1 MSTKA
6 RILVVDDD
14 ATMREALSD
23 PLGAQGCGVVAVDN
37 ASHALAELEK
47 QEADL
52 VLADLTLPRVSGLE
66 LLDSV
71 RRQWPGIEV
80 IVITGQGSIETA
92 VDAIKRGAYHSVANP
107 FTPDERLHLV
117 GQALE
122 RRRLVHRKERLEEE
136 LSLVRG
142 VHQLVGHSE
151 PMRRIHEI
159 IQTAAGSDAT
169 VLIQGE
175 SGTGKEIIANA
186 IHAQSRRSRGPLVKM
201 NCAAVPETLLESE
214 LFGHEKGAFTGADRR
229 RIGRFEQADGGTLF
243 LDEVCEMHPRLQA
256 KFLRGLQEREI
267 ERLGGSGTIP
277 VDVRI
282 IAATNRDLQKALE
295 EGVLREDLYYRLN
308 VILLRV
314 PALRER
320 MDDVQMLAMHFLRK
334 YAAREHSS
342 MSVISDQAKE
352 LLISYS
358 WPGNVRELEN
368 AIERAVVLGKGEQLQ
383 AQDLPP
389 QLHRRGDD
397 ERPLIPAHLTLE
409 EIEKLAIAQAL
420 RLTGGNKSEAAE
432 RPRRLLATHHRD
444 ARVRPGEEEP
454 RAVGTAAHRVVP
466 RAVGC
471 ADDDGQL
478 RHLRRCHGVHH
489 LGTVL
494 RDAPV
499 LVLLADHEAGDVL
512 EEEERHAALAG
523 ERDEVRAL
531 QRGLREE
538 HAVVGEDADL
548 VAVQAGEAGDQRRA
562 VERLELVEAAAVDQT
577 RNHLPNLVRPA
588 RIPRPDAVRVGGGLR
603 GRLDGAP

>member
-1 MSTKA
+1 MSGKA
-6 RILVVDDD
+6 RIVVVDDD
-14 ATMREALSD
+14 ATMREALRET
-23 PLGAQGCGVVAVDN
+23 LAGEGYAVLAVDN
-37 ASHALAELEK
+37 AIQAIAELEK

-66 LLDSV
+66 LLDSI
-71 RRQWPGIEV
+71 RRQWPGLEV

-92 VDAIKRGAYHSVANP
+92 VDAIKRGAYHYVTKP
-107 FTPDERLHLV
+107 FTPDEIIHLV

-136 LSLVRG
+136 VSLLRG
-142 VHQLVGHSE
+142 AHQLVGQSE
-151 PMRRIHEI
+151 PMRRINEI

-169 VLIQGE
+169 VLVQGE

-186 IHAQSRRSRGPLVKM
+186 IHAQSRRTRGPLVKM

-256 KFLRGLQEREI
+256 KFLRALQEREI
-267 ERLGGSGTIP
+267 ERLGSSATIP
-277 VDVRI
+277 VDTRI

-314 PALRER
+314 PPLRER
-320 MDDVQMLAMHFLRK
+320 MDDVPILAMHFLRK

-342 MSVISDQAKE
+342 MSSIAEEALNV
-352 LLISYS
+352 LLSYS

-368 AIERAVVLGKGEQLQ
+368 AIERAAVLGKGEQLR
-383 AQDLPP
+383 ARDLPP
-389 QLHRRGDD
+389 QVHRGGDD

-432 RPRRLLATHHRD
+432 RLGIHRTSIYDKMRRYGIEWN
-444 ARVRPGEEEP
+444 PQPEN
-454 RAVGTAAHRVVP
+454 
-466 RAVGC
+466 
-471 ADDDGQL
+471 
-478 RHLRRCHGVHH
+478 
-489 LGTVL
+489 
-494 RDAPV
+494 
-499 LVLLADHEAGDVL
+499 
-512 EEEERHAALAG
+512 
-523 ERDEVRAL
+523 
-531 QRGLREE
+531 
-538 HAVVGEDADL
+538 
-548 VAVQAGEAGDQRRA
+548 VAQ
-562 VERLELVEAAAVDQT
+562 
-577 RNHLPNLVRPA
+577 
-588 RIPRPDAVRVGGGLR
+588 
-603 GRLDGAP
+603 

>member
-14 ATMREALSD
+14 ATMREALRD
-23 PLGAQGCGVVAVDN
+23 TLGAEGYGVLAVDN
-37 ASHALAELEK
+37 AIHAIAELEK

-92 VDAIKRGAYHSVANP
+92 VDAIKRGAYHYVTKP
-107 FTPDERLHLV
+107 FTPDEILHLV

-295 EGVLREDLYYRLN
+295 EGMLREDLYYRLN

-432 RPRRLLATHHRD
+432 RLGIHRTSIYDKMRRYGIEWSPQPED
-444 ARVRPGEEEP
+444 
-454 RAVGTAAHRVVP
+454 VGP
-466 RAVGC
+466 
-471 ADDDGQL
+471 
-478 RHLRRCHGVHH
+478 
-489 LGTVL
+489 
-494 RDAPV
+494 
-499 LVLLADHEAGDVL
+499 
-512 EEEERHAALAG
+512 
-523 ERDEVRAL
+523 
-531 QRGLREE
+531 
-538 HAVVGEDADL
+538 
-548 VAVQAGEAGDQRRA
+548 
-562 VERLELVEAAAVDQT
+562 
-577 RNHLPNLVRPA
+577 
-588 RIPRPDAVRVGGGLR
+588 
-603 GRLDGAP
+603 

>member
-1 MSTKA
+1 MSAKA
-6 RILVVDDD
+6 KIVVVDDD
-14 ATMREALSD
+14 ATMREALRET
-23 PLGAQGCGVVAVDN
+23 LAGEGYAVLAVDN
-37 ASHALAELEK
+37 AIQAIAELEK

-66 LLDSV
+66 LLDSI
-71 RRQWPGIEV
+71 RRQWPGLEV

-92 VDAIKRGAYHSVANP
+92 VDAIKRGAYHYVTKP
-107 FTPDERLHLV
+107 FTPDEIIHLV

-136 LSLVRG
+136 VSLLRG
-142 VHQLVGHSE
+142 AHQLVGQSE
-151 PMRRIHEI
+151 PMRRINEI

-169 VLIQGE
+169 VLVQGE

-186 IHAQSRRSRGPLVKM
+186 IHAQSRRTRGPLVKM

-256 KFLRGLQEREI
+256 KFLRALQEREI
-267 ERLGGSGTIP
+267 ERLGSSATIP
-277 VDVRI
+277 VDTRI

-314 PALRER
+314 PPLRER
-320 MDDVQMLAMHFLRK
+320 MDDVPILAMHFLRK

-342 MSVISDQAKE
+342 MSSIAEEALNV
-352 LLISYS
+352 LLSYS

-368 AIERAVVLGKGEQLQ
+368 AIERAAVLGKGEQLR
-383 AQDLPP
+383 ARDLPP
-389 QLHRRGDD
+389 QVHRGGDD

-432 RPRRLLATHHRD
+432 RLGIHRTSIYDKMRRYGIEWN
-444 ARVRPGEEEP
+444 PQPEN
-454 RAVGTAAHRVVP
+454 
-466 RAVGC
+466 
-471 ADDDGQL
+471 
-478 RHLRRCHGVHH
+478 
-489 LGTVL
+489 
-494 RDAPV
+494 
-499 LVLLADHEAGDVL
+499 
-512 EEEERHAALAG
+512 
-523 ERDEVRAL
+523 
-531 QRGLREE
+531 
-538 HAVVGEDADL
+538 
-548 VAVQAGEAGDQRRA
+548 VAQ
-562 VERLELVEAAAVDQT
+562 
-577 RNHLPNLVRPA
+577 
-588 RIPRPDAVRVGGGLR
+588 
-603 GRLDGAP
+603 